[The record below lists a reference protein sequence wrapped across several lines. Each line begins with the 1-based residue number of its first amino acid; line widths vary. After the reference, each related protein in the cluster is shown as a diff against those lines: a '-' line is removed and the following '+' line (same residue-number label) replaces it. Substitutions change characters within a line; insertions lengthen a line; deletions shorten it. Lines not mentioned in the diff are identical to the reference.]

1 MPNLEGIIDV
11 IMPKK
16 SPVYVIKWC
25 VSLSRSTGSPLSL
38 SLFISFSL
46 SVYLSYLLP
55 LHPFISVFTPYSS
68 LHLSY
73 SWTKTLFK
81 SSPLPPY
88 ITASSP
94 SVRSTSISSL
104 SAERSCF
111 SRSVMVHSVP
121 PWNFF
126 TSVRVLWRNGHLLTF
141 IHHPFFFV
149 ASGKQ
154 RPLFSPHTVSSTCS
168 FSRSTYPATP
178 TGGSWGYQVCP
189 LWGRHHVPWCVFHI
203 YISRCFSIAL

>member
-1 MPNLEGIIDV
+1 MGTSIQQKNSTARGIRTKVVEEMPNLEGIIDV

-73 SWTKTLFK
+73 S
-81 SSPLPPY
+81 
-88 ITASSP
+88 
-94 SVRSTSISSL
+94 
-104 SAERSCF
+104 
-111 SRSVMVHSVP
+111 
-121 PWNFF
+121 
-126 TSVRVLWRNGHLLTF
+126 
-141 IHHPFFFV
+141 
-149 ASGKQ
+149 
-154 RPLFSPHTVSSTCS
+154 
-168 FSRSTYPATP
+168 
-178 TGGSWGYQVCP
+178 
-189 LWGRHHVPWCVFHI
+189 
-203 YISRCFSIAL
+203 